1 MSNEHHDQGPS
12 QLKSLALCPGFMPN
26 QEFHEMTATGS
37 LGHYV
42 WDTKDRS
49 KASGYPDLLELV
61 DKLDHS
67 WTSHLLALTTG
78 MHTGNHF
85 TIESEVRMEY
95 PGLNF
100 GTMDKKVLVPRTKFA
115 IVGDAKFGRWGV
127 DDAKDNLQGHNYA
140 VYVLHAHDWVRN
152 INVWFGNP
160 RREEYTNHTFSR
172 DYILNERLPVIKQI
186 VSDAQ
191 EQDPAKFK
199 YDPVNCSFCARIN
212 CPIRLGLANGLVR
225 AATGKDFEVSTLNP
239 KKLETKDLATLK
251 PLTLALK
258 TLVTLVDKESK
269 DRVIVRGEEIEG
281 YELKQ
286 KVSRRFVQGV
296 SQFEKALPIIEEV
309 IGTVAFTLQEDM
321 ELSFSDIEN
330 FIVQLHG
337 SKNSAQ
343 PYITKVREALEA
355 AGLLTTKSYIYL
367 AAKTENEEQ

>member
-1 MSNEHHDQGPS
+1 MSTEHHDQGPS

-26 QEFHEMTATGS
+26 ETWHEITDQGS
-37 LGHYV
+37 LGHYI
-42 WDTKDRS
+42 WETGDRS
-49 KASGYPDLLELV
+49 KASGYPDLLGLV

-85 TIESEVRMEY
+85 TIQSEVRMEY

-127 DDAKDNLQGHNYA
+127 DEAKDNLQGQNYA
-140 VYVLHAHDWVRN
+140 IYVLHENDWVRN
-152 INVWFGNP
+152 INLWFGNP

-191 EQDPAKFK
+191 EADPAKFK
-199 YDPVNCSFCARIN
+199 YDPVNCSFCARVN
-212 CPIRLGLANGLVR
+212 CPVRLNLASSLV
-225 AATGKDFEVSTLNP
+225 AAASGQSFRVDHLNP

-269 DRVIVRGEEIEG
+269 DRVIVRGEDIEG

-286 KVSRRFVQGV
+286 KVSRRFVQGL
-296 SQFEKALPIIEEV
+296 KAYKIAAHILEREL
-309 IGTVAFTLQEDM
+309 GTVVDVSECV
-321 ELSFSDIEN
+321 ELAFSDIEN

-337 SKNSAQ
+337 SKNAAQ
-343 PYITKVREALEA
+343 PFIMKVREALEA
-355 AGLLTTKSYIYL
+355 AGVLTTSSYIYL